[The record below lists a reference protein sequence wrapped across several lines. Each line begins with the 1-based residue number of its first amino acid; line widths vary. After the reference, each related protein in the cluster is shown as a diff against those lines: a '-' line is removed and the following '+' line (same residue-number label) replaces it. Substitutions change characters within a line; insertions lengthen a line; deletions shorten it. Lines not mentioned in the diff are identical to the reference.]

1 MFEVFQKKMLFQ
13 DFGVPLKVVELL
25 LVKLMAEASAAK
37 YVDSLFMLK
46 VLQIKL

>member
-1 MFEVFQKKMLFQ
+1 MFEVFQEKMLFQ
-13 DFGVPLKVVELL
+13 DFGVSLEVVELL
-25 LVKLMAEASAAK
+25 PVKFMAEASAAK